1 MAMKSNSLSML
12 QIWRSSFSYRELLEK
27 IRMLK
32 VAMEMVSPNRYEQ
45 EMKKKMN
52 KANKKC
58 FFTDFIR
65 SSQSR

>member
-1 MAMKSNSLSML
+1 
-12 QIWRSSFSYRELLEK
+12 
-27 IRMLK
+27 MLK

>member
-1 MAMKSNSLSML
+1 
-12 QIWRSSFSYRELLEK
+12 
-27 IRMLK
+27 MLK

-52 KANKKC
+52 MVNRKC
-58 FFTDFIR
+58 FFTVFIQ